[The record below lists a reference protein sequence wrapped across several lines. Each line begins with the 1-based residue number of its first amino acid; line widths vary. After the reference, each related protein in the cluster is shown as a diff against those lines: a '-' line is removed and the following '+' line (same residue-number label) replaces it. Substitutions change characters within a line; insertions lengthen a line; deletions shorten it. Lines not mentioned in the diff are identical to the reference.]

1 MSSIYYRPSYQIDP
15 IRLFLSSKAANI
27 GSTRGNMTFSL
38 NQSIAIPN
46 EVIGFVS
53 LIELEIPNTQYNI
66 NSLNNYIDGTLLT
79 NNYNFTYS
87 IPVGNYTV
95 DSLRTQLNTTLS
107 PNNITVTYDSS
118 SNKFTFSNNV
128 AGFRFNPTSTIL
140 PILGF
145 ESNSTP
151 QTQGAGPYTLTS
163 TRLVDLSG
171 NNCFYL
177 GTDLSTNNIGYLQ
190 SSGVM
195 NGNIL
200 AKIQLTSEPN
210 GIEFY
215 NNYTNFKNKFYNRI
229 ISSIKI
235 MLYDEDFIPWTP
247 LSDWSCVL
255 ELTFF
260 EQFEDSNKT
269 LNRNSMLLSLKN

>member
-1 MSSIYYRPSYQIDP
+1 
-15 IRLFLSSKAANI
+15 
-27 GSTRGNMTFSL
+27 
-38 NQSIAIPN
+38 
-46 EVIGFVS
+46 
-53 LIELEIPNTQYNI
+53 
-66 NSLNNYIDGTLLT
+66 
-79 NNYNFTYS
+79 
-87 IPVGNYTV
+87 
-95 DSLRTQLNTTLS
+95 
-107 PNNITVTYDSS
+107 
-118 SNKFTFSNNV
+118 
-128 AGFRFNPTSTIL
+128 
-140 PILGF
+140 
-145 ESNSTP
+145 
-151 QTQGAGPYTLTS
+151 
-163 TRLVDLSG
+163 
-171 NNCFYL
+171 
-177 GTDLSTNNIGYLQ
+177 
-190 SSGVM
+190 M

>member
-53 LIELEIPNTQYNI
+53 LVELQIPNTQYNI
-66 NSLNNYIDGTLLT
+66 NSLNNYIEIALQ
-79 NNYNFTYS
+79 NNNNS
-87 IPVGNYTV
+87 IFQIPFGNYTV
-95 DSLRTQLNTTLS
+95 DSLRTQLNTTLA
-107 PNNITVTYDSS
+107 PINITVTYSTS
-118 SNKFTFSNNV
+118 TNKFTFSH
-128 AGFRFNPTSTIL
+128 ATLQFGFVFTSTIL
-140 PILGF
+140 SILGF
-145 ESNSTP
+145 EPNTNIAST
-151 QTQGAGPYTLTS
+151 TQSPFTLTS

-215 NNYTNFKNKFYNRI
+215 NNYTNFKNKFYNCV

-235 MLYDEDFIPWTP
+235 MLHDENFLPWTP